1 MKKNTTTLLIVGA
14 LAVGG
19 YLAYKKGMFGKKT
32 ETDETPDEAPEGE
45 DAPTTTKG
53 GGGSSSF
60 ATGGGGSTKGV
71 TAILDIATSGKP
83 LSDAIEKAKGIV
95 EDYKAGRVIIKTEK
109 GKKNISVTRKAKQ
122 TERKAKRTERKATV
136 KTKRTE
142 RKATVKTKRTERKAK
157 RTERKASRKAKTV
170 GYSF

>member
-45 DAPTTTKG
+45 GEPASKG
-53 GGGSSSF
+53 GGGTP
-60 ATGGGGSTKGV
+60 AQKGV
-71 TAILDIATSGKP
+71 TAVLNIATSGKP
-83 LSDAIEKAKGIV
+83 LSEAIQKAKGIV
-95 EDYKAGRVIIKTEK
+95 EDYKAGKVIIKT
-109 GKKNISVTRKAKQ
+109 GKSKNVSVTRKAKQ
-122 TERKAKRTERKATV
+122 TERKAKRTTRKATV
-136 KTKRTE
+136 K
-142 RKATVKTKRTERKAK
+142 AKRTERKAK
-157 RTERKASRKAKTV
+157 RKTKKV

>member
-19 YLAYKKGMFGKKT
+19 YLAYKKGLFGKKSA

-45 DAPTTTKG
+45 GEPASKG
-53 GGGSSSF
+53 GGGSSSYS
-60 ATGGGGSTKGV
+60 TGGGGTPAQKGV

-83 LSDAIEKAKGIV
+83 LSDAIVKAKGIV

-136 KTKRTE
+136 K
-142 RKATVKTKRTERKAK
+142 AKRTERKAK
-157 RTERKASRKAKTV
+157 RTERKASRKAKKV

>member
-32 ETDETPDEAPEGE
+32 ETDETPDEVPEGE
-45 DAPTTTKG
+45 GEPKTTKG
-53 GGGSSSF
+53 DGGSSSY
-60 ATGGGGSTKGV
+60 ATGGGGGSKGV

-83 LSDAIEKAKGIV
+83 LSEAIEKAKGIV
-95 EDYKAGRVIIKTEK
+95 QDYKAGRVIIKTKK
-109 GKKNISVTRKAKQ
+109 GKKNVSVTRKAKQ
-122 TERKAKRTERKATV
+122 TERKAKRTT
-136 KTKRTE
+136 
-142 RKATVKTKRTERKAK
+142 
-157 RTERKASRKAKTV
+157 RKASRKSKKIQKV

>member
-19 YLAYKKGMFGKKT
+19 YLAYKKGLFGKKSA

-45 DAPTTTKG
+45 GEPASKG
-53 GGGSSSF
+53 GGGTP
-60 ATGGGGSTKGV
+60 AQKGV

-83 LSDAIEKAKGIV
+83 LSDAIVKAKGIV

-122 TERKAKRTERKATV
+122 TERKATVKAKRTERKATV
-136 KTKRTE
+136 K
-142 RKATVKTKRTERKAK
+142 AKRTERKAK